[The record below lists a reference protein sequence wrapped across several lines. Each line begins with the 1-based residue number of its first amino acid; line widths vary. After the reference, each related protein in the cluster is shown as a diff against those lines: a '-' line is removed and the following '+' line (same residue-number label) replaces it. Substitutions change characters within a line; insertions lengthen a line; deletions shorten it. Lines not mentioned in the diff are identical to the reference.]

1 VARQSLLWILV
12 LVVLTGREGRAEDT
26 SHGWDGGVF
35 LTVSGGYHTASRAF
49 AYGDTQTVFQEEASA
64 QARITQNGAPALDVG
79 GGVRLFGPLGIGA
92 TLSTVHAKQITAL
105 TVTVPH
111 PLLFDRPAT
120 ATAVDSRQRNEVVL
134 HLQAI
139 VMAQVGRKLRL
150 GLFGGPS
157 RFWIHQA
164 LADDAELE
172 PTLNSDLSF
181 VVAIPTVLYN
191 TVNASAWGFHAGAEL
206 NLRVSRNVSIGGLAR
221 YSRGIAHVENAL
233 FAARTR
239 NEGKTVEVELGGL
252 SVTGGLK
259 LWF

>member
-1 VARQSLLWILV
+1 MARQSLLWILV

-105 TVTVPH
+105 TVT
-111 PLLFDRPAT
+111 
-120 ATAVDSRQRNEVVL
+120 E
-134 HLQAI
+134 
-139 VMAQVGRKLRL
+139 LRL

>member
-1 VARQSLLWILV
+1 MARQSLLWILV

-111 PLLFDRPAT
+111 PLLF
-120 ATAVDSRQRNEVVL
+120 
-134 HLQAI
+134 
-139 VMAQVGRKLRL
+139 
-150 GLFGGPS
+150 
-157 RFWIHQA
+157 
-164 LADDAELE
+164 
-172 PTLNSDLSF
+172 
-181 VVAIPTVLYN
+181 
-191 TVNASAWGFHAGAEL
+191 
-206 NLRVSRNVSIGGLAR
+206 
-221 YSRGIAHVENAL
+221 
-233 FAARTR
+233 
-239 NEGKTVEVELGGL
+239 
-252 SVTGGLK
+252 
-259 LWF
+259 